1 MSGGALSLVGVRIAL
16 AGRALV
22 DGLDLVVGAGECV
35 TLTFDQQAW
44 QAAGLYPLAQVLE
57 RFLALQV
64 SVNAFSRTLVAL
76 RGRPGLVARFAPR
89 SGTRT
94 LL

>member
-1 MSGGALSLVGVRIAL
+1 MRS
-16 AGRALV
+16 AGRA
-22 DGLDLVVGAGECV
+22 G
-35 TLTFDQQAW
+35 
-44 QAAGLYPLAQVLE
+44 GLYLLAAVLE

-64 SVNAFSRTLVAL
+64 SVNAFVRTGVAL
-76 RGRPGLVARFAPR
+76 RGRHRPVARWPAR

>member
-1 MSGGALSLVGVRIAL
+1 VARLPG
-16 AGRALV
+16 GRAGAFAR
-22 DGLDLVVGAGECV
+22 GLEV
-35 TLTFDQQAW
+35 TLTFDAQTW
-44 QAAGLYPLAQVLE
+44 VAAGLYPLAQVLE

-64 SVNAFSRTLVAL
+64 SVNAFSRTQVAL
-76 RGRPGLVARFAPR
+76 RGRPGAVARFPAR

>member
-1 MSGGALSLVGVRIAL
+1 MTFTRL
-16 AGRALV
+16 APSPKTV
-22 DGLDLVVGAGECV
+22 CV
-35 TLTFDQQAW
+35 PVFQRSQAW
-44 QAAGLYPLAQVLE
+44 QSAGLYPLAQVLE

-76 RGRPGLVARFAPR
+76 RGRPGVAARFAPR

>member
-1 MSGGALSLVGVRIAL
+1 MARLPSGRPGALVR
-16 AGRALV
+16 
-22 DGLDLVVGAGECV
+22 GLEV
-35 TLTFDQQAW
+35 TLTFDAQRW
-44 QAAGLYPLAQVLE
+44 QSGGLYLMAAVLE

-64 SVNAFSRTLVAL
+64 SVNAFVRTGVAL
-76 RGRPGLVARFAPR
+76 RGRSGQVARWPAR